1 MECREWAELV
11 RDLQQAVG
19 VSPEGLARIQDGLK
33 IRGRLIDDLALMAVF
48 APDPSEK
55 AWARRIIRALAEA
68 SGIVP
73 SSILELYEAMG
84 KGQFGGFTV
93 PAINIRGLTY
103 DVARAVFRA
112 ALKGEVGAFIFEIA
126 RSEIGYTFQRPA
138 EYAASIMAA
147 GIKEGFVGPLFL
159 QGDHYQVSAKRYKM
173 DRTAELDAIRSLIQE
188 SVEAAFYNIDIDS
201 STLVDL
207 SQPTLE
213 EQQRLNYE
221 LVADFTAHVRK
232 IQPHGIQISVGGEI
246 GEVGKKNSTV
256 EELRAFMDGFQKELA
271 QRGSGLKGIS
281 KISIQTGTTHGGIPM
296 PDGKV
301 AQVKLDFDTLE
312 RLSKVAREEYGLS
325 GAVQHGASTLP
336 AEVFHLFPERG
347 AAEIHLATEFQNMIY
362 DDPSFP
368 KDLKQ
373 EIYEH
378 LKTDP
383 SSEHKEGE
391 TEEQFIY
398 KNRKRALGPFKEKIW
413 SLPPEVRAQIAS
425 RLEAKFVFLFEKLR
439 VANTNRMVKDQIL
452 SCPPYQKLPQDLSK
466 IAVDFS
472 HGKEKGLEGHGEGE

>member
-1 MECREWAELV
+1 MEYPEWDKLV
-11 RDLQQAVG
+11 RDLQQAVR
-19 VSPEGLARIQDGLK
+19 VSPEGLVQITGGPK
-33 IRGRLIDDLALMAVF
+33 IRGDLIDDLVLMAVF
-48 APDPSEK
+48 APDQSEK
-55 AWARRIIRALAEA
+55 AWARRIIRALTEA

-84 KGQFGGFTV
+84 KGRYSGFTV
-93 PAINIRGLTY
+93 PAINIRGMTY

-112 ALKGEVGAFIFEIA
+112 ALKGGVGAFIFEIA
-126 RSEIGYTFQRPA
+126 RSEIGYTLQRPS
-138 EYAASIMAA
+138 EYAASVMAA
-147 GIKEGFVGPLFL
+147 GIKEGFVGPLFI

-173 DRTAELDAIRSLIQE
+173 DRNAELDAIRFLIQE
-188 SVEAAFYNIDIDS
+188 SIEAAFFNIDIDS

-221 LVADFTAHVRK
+221 LVADFTAHIRK
-232 IQPHGIQISVGGEI
+232 IQPQGIQISVGGEI

-256 EELRAFMDGFQKELA
+256 EDLRAFMDGFGKELA
-271 QRGSGLKGIS
+271 KRGAGLKGIA
-281 KISIQTGTTHGGIPM
+281 KISIQTGTSHGGVPL
-296 PDGKV
+296 PDGKI

-368 KDLKQ
+368 KELKQ

-383 SSEHKEGE
+383 SGEHKEGE

-398 KNRKRALGPFKEKIW
+398 KNRKRALGSFKEKIW
-413 SLPPEVRAQIAS
+413 GLPLEVRVQIAS
-425 RLEAKFVFLFEKLR
+425 RLEAKFSFLFEELR
-439 VANTNRMVKDQIL
+439 VVNTRQMVKDEII
-452 SCPPYQKLPQDLSK
+452 SCPPYQRLPQDLSK
-466 IAVDFS
+466 IAVDFPQPRERDL
-472 HGKEKGLEGHGEGE
+472 GDHGEGE